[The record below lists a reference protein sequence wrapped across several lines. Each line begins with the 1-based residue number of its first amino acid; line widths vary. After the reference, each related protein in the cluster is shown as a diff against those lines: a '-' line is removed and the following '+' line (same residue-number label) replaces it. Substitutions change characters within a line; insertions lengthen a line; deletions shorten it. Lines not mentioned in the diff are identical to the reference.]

1 MCVVQSSK
9 SFLVRN
15 RHVQI
20 NGSREKKNLP
30 SFAFLGTLIY
40 TCILGERE
48 TEGIGSKAG
57 GDSIAPA
64 AEACGGDSNGQNYE
78 LTDAESSSSASEVQV
93 CMDTEYFLGI
103 R

>member
-1 MCVVQSSK
+1 MVLRQ
-9 SFLVRN
+9 
-15 RHVQI
+15 
-20 NGSREKKNLP
+20 
-30 SFAFLGTLIY
+30 
-40 TCILGERE
+40 GEIE
-48 TEGIGSKAG
+48 

-103 R
+103 RYIYY